1 MISTG
6 DQLSVGAAD
15 LAVDQLGEP
24 SFLSPM
30 AWMLRGRARSP
41 HYVHESDRVLLDDTA
56 AQHPGHRREE
66 RRLA

>member
-56 AQHPGHRREE
+56 GVALITLSRRQRE
-66 RRLA
+66 